1 MWLITSLSA
10 MILGVISL
18 IRIGLSAGRLV
29 ATGFGVIGA
38 ALPFAVFQLMMLVA
52 ILNLPRSTAF
62 RMVCGTNLSGLG
74 KAVLIYSN
82 DHDDR
87 LPRAGGP
94 KSRWT
99 GRIPNWAA
107 DNRSDAY
114 GLNSG
119 DGEVSITSSFYL
131 LVKSG
136 HAKPKS
142 FLCNR
147 ERKTKEFK
155 TDRYGAA
162 GRELADLWDFG
173 PEPAKHCSFSY
184 HNPYGSYA
192 LSISSEP
199 GMAVAADRNPWI
211 ASPFAKAK
219 KGFDKFDPDGGREAI
234 KAGNG
239 ILHQED
245 GQNVLFLDSHVG
257 FEKRSF
263 CGIND
268 DNIYTYWDGG
278 DLRRGTPPKLGSQP
292 ANRLDSL
299 LVHDPPLTRR
309 K

>member
-1 MWLITSLSA
+1 M
-10 MILGVISL
+10 
-18 IRIGLSAGRLV
+18 
-29 ATGFGVIGA
+29 
-38 ALPFAVFQLMMLVA
+38 
-52 ILNLPRSTAF
+52 
-62 RMVCGTNLSGLG
+62 
-74 KAVLIYSN
+74 LIYSN
-82 DHDDR
+82 DYDDK

-94 KSRWT
+94 KSQWT

-114 GLNSG
+114 GLKSG

-131 LVKSG
+131 LVKYG
-136 HAKPKS
+136 QAKPKS
-142 FLCNR
+142 FLCNG
-147 ERKTKEFK
+147 ESKAKEFK
-155 TDRYGAA
+155 ADRYGAG

-184 HNPYGSYA
+184 HNPYGPYA
-192 LSISSEP
+192 LGAFGEP

-211 ASPFAKAK
+211 ASPFAGAK
-219 KGFDKFDPDGGREAI
+219 KNFGKFDPDGGREAI
-234 KAGNG
+234 KAGNS

-245 GQNVLFLDSHVG
+245 GQNVLFLDAHVG

-278 DLRRGTPPKLGSQP
+278 DIRRGATPKLGSQP

-299 LVHDPPLTRR
+299 LVHDPPARR
-309 K
+309 